1 MINHTENR
9 KIILVIIIL
18 ALLVGGIIL
27 IRRERQLMLTA
38 NMVKNAGNLP
48 EISKAQFE
56 LIASQYL
63 QPAHLL
69 KKTGEVFSLDV
80 VITAPGRK
88 LDGADTIIKY
98 DPKMVEVTDIK
109 QGQFFTNYPRKTID
123 KVNGL
128 IKMTGFSPKDANAN
142 GDNFIFFTIEAK
154 ALASGT
160 AKFDFEFEKGRT
172 NLSTVVERKTS
183 RNLLGTVKGT
193 AVSITG
199 KLI

>member
-18 ALLVGGIIL
+18 TILIGGIFL
-27 IRRERQLMLTA
+27 IRRQRQLMLTA

-48 EISKAQFE
+48 EVGKAQFE
-56 LIASQYL
+56 LVASQYL

-69 KKTGEVFSLDV
+69 KKTGETFTLGV
-80 VITAPGRK
+80 VITAPKRK

-109 QGQFFTNYPRKTID
+109 QGEFFTNYPRKTID
-123 KVNGL
+123 KANGV
-128 IKMTGFSPKDANAN
+128 IKMTGFTPKDTNAN

-160 AKFDFEFEKGRT
+160 AKFVFEFEKGKT
-172 NLSTVVERKTS
+172 NLSTVVESRTS
-183 RNLLGTVKGT
+183 RNLLGTVAGAT
-193 AVSITG
+193 VSITG
-199 KLI
+199 N

>member
-38 NMVKNAGNLP
+38 NMVKNSGNLP
-48 EISKAQFE
+48 EVGKAQFE
-56 LIASQYL
+56 LVASQYL

-69 KKTGEVFSLDV
+69 KKTGETFSLAV
-80 VITAPGRK
+80 VITAAGRQ

-98 DPKMVEVTDIK
+98 DPKLVEVTDIIP
-109 QGQFFTNYPRKTID
+109 GEFFTNYPRKTID
-123 KVNGL
+123 QVNGV
-128 IKMTGFSPKDANAN
+128 IKMTGFSPKDANAD

-154 ALASGT
+154 ALVSGT
-160 AKFDFEFEKGRT
+160 AKFDFEFEKGKT
-172 NLSTVVERKTS
+172 NLSTVVESKTS
-183 RNLLGTVKGT
+183 RNLLGKVTGAT
-193 AVSITG
+193 VSISG
-199 KLI
+199 N